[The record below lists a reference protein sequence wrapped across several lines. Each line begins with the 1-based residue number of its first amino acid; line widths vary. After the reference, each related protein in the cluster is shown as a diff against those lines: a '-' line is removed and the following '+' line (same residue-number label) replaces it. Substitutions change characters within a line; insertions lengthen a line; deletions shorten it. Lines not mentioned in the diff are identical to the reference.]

1 MKSSAITSS
10 VKHVSSAKLK
20 TIRKRLANL
29 YGVEEADTLLDRFF
43 HMIGR
48 YGVGVN
54 RTNLSSKVI
63 SQKDAVLITYA
74 DMVSDGK
81 AHPFSTLK
89 EFCTARLKGA
99 FSAIHILPFYPWT
112 SDDGF
117 SVVDYREVDKR
128 YGNWDDVS
136 RLSEE
141 FELMFD
147 LVLNHCSSKSP
158 WFREYVSGIE
168 PGSNYILEGDEEA
181 DLSSVVRPRAS
192 PLLTPYQTR
201 KGERHVWTTFSADQV
216 DLDWTSPDL
225 LFEFL
230 DIIMFYASLGC
241 RILRL
246 DAVAFLWK
254 EIGTNCLHLPKTH
267 EVIKLIRNF
276 IEVVAPEVL
285 ILTETNVP
293 HQENI
298 SYFGKGDEAHAVY
311 QFSLPPLLL
320 HGLLKGTAKHVTNWA
335 AHLAPPPKGCHFLN
349 FTASHDGIGVRPLEG
364 ILDTDEILSLADEV
378 RGNGGHVS
386 MRKLEDGSEFP
397 YELNATY
404 YGALSHK
411 KDPELGKK
419 RFLCSQAVALAMKGI
434 PAVYFHSLCATPNY
448 TEGVKETGHNRTI
461 NRKKWKSEE
470 LETLLEDEESNSGE
484 IFEWYTRVLRRRA
497 SCPAFHPD
505 ASQKVIELGDEIFA
519 FERRS
524 LDGSQVIICLFNF
537 LPHEVKSNQKQ
548 TLASYLS
555 NGSVKDLISGGE
567 FSFDNESFALRSYQA
582 LWLCQN

>member
-1 MKSSAITSS
+1 MKSSATTSS

-29 YGVEEADTLLDRFF
+29 YGVEKADSLLDRFF

-48 YGVGVN
+48 YGVGAN

-74 DMVSDGK
+74 DMVSDEK

-168 PGSNYILEGDEEA
+168 PGRNYILEGDEEA
-181 DLSSVVRPRAS
+181 DLSSVVRPRSS

-320 HGLLKGTAKHVTNWA
+320 HGLLRGTAKHLTNWA
-335 AHLAPPPKGCHFLN
+335 ANLAPPPKGCHFLN

-378 RGNGGHVS
+378 KGNGGHVS

-505 ASQKVIELGDEIFA
+505 ATQNVIELGDEIFA
-519 FERRS
+519 FERKS

-537 LPHEVKSNQKQ
+537 LPHEVKSNQKE
-548 TLASYLS
+548 TMSSYLS
-555 NGSVKDLISGGE
+555 NGPVKDLISGGE
-567 FSFDNESFALRSYQA
+567 FSFDNESFALRPYQA

>member
-117 SVVDYREVDKR
+117 SVVDYREVDNR

-168 PGSNYILEGDEEA
+168 PGSNYILEGDKEA
-181 DLSSVVRPRAS
+181 DLSSVVRPRSS

-201 KGERHVWTTFSADQV
+201 KGERHVWTTFSADQI
-216 DLDWTSPDL
+216 DLDWTSSDL

-320 HGLLKGTAKHVTNWA
+320 HGLLQGTAKHVTNWA

-419 RFLCSQAVALAMKGI
+419 RFLCSQAIALAMKGI

-505 ASQKVIELGDEIFA
+505 ASQKVIELGDDIFA

-524 LDGSQVIICLFNF
+524 LDGGQVIICLFNF

-567 FSFDNESFALRSYQA
+567 FSFDNESFALRPYQA

>member
-1 MKSSAITSS
+1 MKSSTTTSS

-20 TIRKRLANL
+20 RIRKRLVTL
-29 YGVEEADTLLDRFF
+29 YGLEEGDILLDRFF

-48 YGVGVN
+48 YGVGAN
-54 RTNLSSKVI
+54 RSTATSKAVTE
-63 SQKDAVLITYA
+63 KDAVLITYA
-74 DMVSDGK
+74 DMVQKEG
-81 AHPFSTLK
+81 AHPLSTLK

-128 YGNWDDVS
+128 YGNWDDIS
-136 RLSEE
+136 RFSKE

-158 WFREYVSGIE
+158 WFREYISGVE
-168 PGSNYILEGDEEA
+168 PGSNYILEGDGKA
-181 DLSSVVRPRAS
+181 DLSAVVRPRAT

-201 KGERHVWTTFSADQV
+201 GGERHVWTTFSADQV
-216 DLDWTSPDL
+216 DLDWTSSDL

-254 EIGTNCLHLPKTH
+254 ELGTNCLHLPKTH
-267 EVIKLIRNF
+267 QVIKLIRNF

-293 HQENI
+293 HPENI

-320 HGLLKGTAKHVTNWA
+320 HGLLRGTAEHVTNWA
-335 AHLAPPPKGCHFLN
+335 VNLDPPPKGCHFLN

-364 ILDTDEILSLADEV
+364 ILPTEEILALAEDI
-378 RGNGGHVS
+378 RKNGGFVS
-386 MRKLEDGSEFP
+386 MRKMEDGSEFP
-397 YELNATY
+397 YELNTTY
-404 YGALSHK
+404 YGALSDR
-411 KDPELGKK
+411 KDFELGKK
-419 RFLCSQAVALAMKGI
+419 RFLCSQAIAMAMKGI

-461 NRKKWKSEE
+461 NRRKWGSEE
-470 LETLLEDEESNSGE
+470 LETLLDNEGGNSGE
-484 IFEWYTRVLRRRA
+484 IFEWYTRVLRKRA
-497 SCPAFHPD
+497 SCPAFHPEAGQTVLD
-505 ASQKVIELGDEIFA
+505 FGDEVFA
-519 FERRS
+519 FERKS
-524 LDGSQVIICLFNF
+524 IDGTQTLLCLFNF
-537 LPHEVKSNQKQ
+537 LRIEAKIDQQEILTVYFPDGQ
-548 TLASYLS
+548 
-555 NGSVKDLISGGE
+555 VKDLISGGE
-567 FSFDNESFALRSYQA
+567 FSIKDSFALRPYQS
-582 LWLCQN
+582 LWLCTN